1 MLLIQHPTDN
11 KSYGEALHLE
21 NVHSVLPNL
30 SDMLHFP
37 LNPYVYD
44 ERLMDQLPLFE
55 SFRNTVAKIFFI
67 SLSSMYSVLVKHVLV
82 FSYMQSRGFLEKF
95 QVFLKNSKVFLNISL
110 STAYIS
116 VVGGG
121 GEKVS
126 EILKN
131 F

>member
-1 MLLIQHPTDN
+1 
-11 KSYGEALHLE
+11 
-21 NVHSVLPNL
+21 
-30 SDMLHFP
+30 
-37 LNPYVYD
+37 
-44 ERLMDQLPLFE
+44 
-55 SFRNTVAKIFFI
+55 
-67 SLSSMYSVLVKHVLV
+67 MYSVLVKHVLV

-95 QVFLKNSKVFLNISL
+95 QVFLNISL

-121 GEKVS
+121 GKKVS